1 MGMRGFLC
9 TFGGQWWRRVYR
21 CWIGNV
27 PWWQQNGTLFH
38 AVFIMRLFIQ
48 VVINWNYT
56 CEYCF
61 LFPFVK
67 IFHLLLLF
75 YAVVWEENCN
85 LTYPPVLLTDLHVRC
100 LNIGVHLK
108 HKTYGTSASSSR
120 LHTSTASNC
129 PQLKGEHSGARGH
142 EAMGITAPELRE
154 NSSGTAALFVPC
166 FLALTRFR
174 GCRMT
179 VSVKNVGAFILSD
192 TYMPDCQDHHLQNV
206 IRISPVIK
214 KQEMI
219 GFGALMCLVVG
230 ECKQKRNKFVLMGK
244 LPTALEQMKAPER
257 WLNVSASSQINHRGR
272 RHDPVF
278 IRHECKKKKGGGE
291 GTWPAHVLLCLFT
304 NSEVQWKER

>member
-1 MGMRGFLC
+1 
-9 TFGGQWWRRVYR
+9 
-21 CWIGNV
+21 
-27 PWWQQNGTLFH
+27 
-38 AVFIMRLFIQ
+38 
-48 VVINWNYT
+48 
-56 CEYCF
+56 
-61 LFPFVK
+61 
-67 IFHLLLLF
+67 
-75 YAVVWEENCN
+75 
-85 LTYPPVLLTDLHVRC
+85 
-100 LNIGVHLK
+100 
-108 HKTYGTSASSSR
+108 
-120 LHTSTASNC
+120 
-129 PQLKGEHSGARGH
+129 
-142 EAMGITAPELRE
+142 MGITAPELRE

-278 IRHECKKKKGGGE
+278 IRHECKKKKKKGGGGDMACTCIVMSVYKQRSTVKRKDNTGGVFFCFPGKTE
-291 GTWPAHVLLCLFT
+291 AHVCAVRLLVIHYNFAFFSSPSRNGTLSICHLKTRFAMFLSYAELTKLCLFAC
-304 NSEVQWKER
+304 